1 MPYQYLEDITSADM
15 AFEAQGET
23 LDELFTS
30 AALATTNVMVRNLK
44 KVKAKVERYVAI
56 ETEDVEQLL
65 YKFLQD
71 IIYYKDSQMLL
82 FGRYDVNIESS
93 DGKYKLKAK
102 LYGER
107 ISMKKHDLVVD
118 VKAVTMHKFEVKRTS
133 KGWTATVVLDI

>member
-1 MPYQYLEDITSADM
+1 MPYHYLEDITLADM
-15 AFEAQGET
+15 AFQAEGKT
-23 LDELFTS
+23 LDELFIS

-82 FGRYDVNIESS
+82 FGRYDVNIESF
-93 DGKYKLKAK
+93 DAKYKLKAK

-107 ISMKKHDLVVD
+107 ISMKKHNLIVD
-118 VKAVTMHKFEVKRTS
+118 VKAVTMHKFEVKQTPI
-133 KGWTATVVLDI
+133 GWKAVVVLDI